1 MMTLKYIFDLVGNQ
15 NTMKYTSKRRKV
27 DLAFR
32 WPELKKMK
40 NKAAKR
46 APWIATKADKTAA
59 NAMVKKMRANKPL
72 PLPFDT
78 VDWKID
84 DCLQYAG
91 DLGVAVLEACGSLG
105 RQQRQVLIRMIRCL
119 ENFKQYLQKR
129 SLLRVNHDTVI
140 ETWAEAERRLPLF
153 FFTFKFHQHLHYLE
167 PIRGTLVVTGG
178 LSVARMLPFE
188 RLQNIVKK
196 LAKWGTKNTHKSMVV
211 QQRIRSMI
219 EWLRITASE
228 EFGLGEDTSGWL
240 ETPAY
245 LWDVNRELDVSLEG
259 IGKGRELSAAE
270 VNAVHAVL
278 VLDQFELAPGEID
291 RNARSF
297 KRAEVGSTTF
307 SAYSVRGK
315 TDRSIFSYAW
325 TDLQGRVARCYGRI
339 EEFLEINT
347 TQGEVKLAKV
357 VWFGLC
363 NRKAVSNLI
372 KIKTCPGRER
382 ANPFVLLTQLWQG
395 NFTLHKIK
403 NPSFAKKAKEYLY
416 FIIDLAGKPGAIKDR
431 F

>member
-1 MMTLKYIFDLVGNQ
+1 MVTVKFIFDLVGNQ
-15 NTMKYTSKRRKV
+15 NSMKYTSKRRKV

-40 NKAAKR
+40 NKKAKR
-46 APWIATKADKTAA
+46 APWVATKADKIAA
-59 NAMVKKMRANKPL
+59 NAMVVKMRADKPL

-105 RQQRQVLIRMIRCL
+105 RKERQVLIKMLRCL
-119 ENFKQYLQKR
+119 ENFKQYVQKR
-129 SLLRVNHDTVI
+129 SFLAVNHQTVI

-153 FFTFKFHQHLHYLE
+153 IFTFKFHQHLHYLE
-167 PIRGTLVVTGG
+167 PTRGTLVVTGG

-188 RLQNIVKK
+188 RVQNAVKK
-196 LAKWGTKNTHKSMVV
+196 LAKFGTKNTHKSMVV

-219 EWLRITASE
+219 EWLRVTASE
-228 EFGLGEDTSGWL
+228 EFGLGEDTSDWL
-240 ETPAY
+240 KTPAY
-245 LWDVNRELDVSLEG
+245 LWDVNRVLDVSLHG
-259 IGKGRELSAAE
+259 VGKRRQISEAE
-270 VNAVHAVL
+270 VKALHALL
-278 VLDQFELAPGEID
+278 VMNQLELEPGNID

-307 SAYSVRGK
+307 RAHSVRGK
-315 TDRSIFSYAW
+315 ADRSIFSYTW

-339 EEFLEINT
+339 TEFLGINT

-357 VWFGLC
+357 LWFGLC
-363 NRKAVSNLI
+363 NRGAVSNLI
-372 KIKTCPGRER
+372 KIRPCPGRER
-382 ANPFVLLTQLWQG
+382 TEPFVLLTQIWQG
-395 NFTLHKIK
+395 NLTLHKIK
-403 NPSFAKKAKEYLY
+403 NPSLAKNAKKHLY
-416 FIIDLAGKPGAIKDR
+416 FVIDLAGKPGAIKDR